1 MDPLSNLLPAAQAYG
16 HRIALTTSDP
26 RHIAA
31 GRLSAPGNGL
41 LATRAYAAPTAGAQ
55 PASGPDAGAAASEG
69 NFASLFLQALGQVNQ
84 QQLRAQDLS
93 QALITDPESVD
104 IHDVTVA
111 LAEANLSLSMAK
123 AVIDRAIRA
132 YREIVNIR

>member
-1 MDPLSNLLPAAQAYG
+1 MDLLSNLLPAAQAYG
-16 HRIALTTSDP
+16 HRIALQTSDP

-41 LATRAYAAPTAGAQ
+41 LTTRAAPAAVS
-55 PASGPDAGAAASEG
+55 PAAVSPAAASEG
-69 NFASLFLQALGQVNQ
+69 SFGSMFLQALGQVNE

>member
-1 MDPLSNLLPAAQAYG
+1 MDLLSSSQAYG
-16 HRIALTTSDP
+16 HRITLATSDP
-26 RHIAA
+26 RHISA
-31 GRLSAPGNGL
+31 GRLAKAGNGL
-41 LATRAYAAPTAGAQ
+41 LESRRSEPGVTPAEAA
-55 PASGPDAGAAASEG
+55 EG
-69 NFASLFLQALGQVNQ
+69 SFGSLFMQALGQVNDQ
-84 QQLRAQDLS
+84 QVRAQDLS

>member
-1 MDPLSNLLPAAQAYG
+1 MDLLSAAQAYG
-16 HRIALTTSDP
+16 HRIALQTSDP

-31 GRLSAPGNGL
+31 GRLSAPGGGL
-41 LATRAYAAPTAGAQ
+41 LDSRRAAPAVT
-55 PASGPDAGAAASEG
+55 PAEQAEG
-69 NFASLFLQALGQVNQ
+69 SFGGLFLQALGQVNE

-104 IHDVTVA
+104 VHDVTVA

-132 YREIVNIR
+132 YREIVNLR

>member
-1 MDPLSNLLPAAQAYG
+1 MDLLSAAQAYG
-16 HRIALTTSDP
+16 HRIALQTSDP

-41 LATRAYAAPTAGAQ
+41 LETRAPQG
-55 PASGPDAGAAASEG
+55 SAAAAGTPAEQAEG
-69 NFASLFLQALGQVNQ
+69 SFGSLFLQALGQVNA

-104 IHDVTVA
+104 IHDVTIA

>member
-1 MDPLSNLLPAAQAYG
+1 MDLLSAAQAYG
-16 HRIALTTSDP
+16 HRIALRTSDP

-31 GRLSAPGNGL
+31 GKLATPGNGL
-41 LATRAYAAPTAGAQ
+41 LESRAASAAS
-55 PASGPDAGAAASEG
+55 PASPASPAEQAEG
-69 NFASLFLQALGQVNQ
+69 SFGGMFLQALGQVNQ

>member
-1 MDPLSNLLPAAQAYG
+1 MDLLSAAQAYG
-16 HRIALTTSDP
+16 HRIALKTSDP

-31 GRLSAPGNGL
+31 GKLAAPGNGL
-41 LATRAYAAPTAGAQ
+41 LTTRAAQ
-55 PASGPDAGAAASEG
+55 PQAPATQAEAAEG
-69 NFASLFLQALGQVNQ
+69 SFGSLFLQALGQVNA

-93 QALITDPESVD
+93 QALITDPDSVD
-104 IHDVTVA
+104 IHEVTVA
-111 LAEANLSLSMAK
+111 LAEANLALSMTK

>member
-1 MDPLSNLLPAAQAYG
+1 MDPLTGLPEVAQVYG
-16 HRIALTTSDP
+16 HRIALQTSDP

-41 LATRAYAAPTAGAQ
+41 LQTRAYGAQ
-55 PASGPDAGAAASEG
+55 AAGPDAGAAASEG
-69 NFASLFLQALGQVNQ
+69 SFASLFLQALGQVNQ

>member
-1 MDPLSNLLPAAQAYG
+1 MDLLSAAQAYG
-16 HRIALTTSDP
+16 HRIALQTSDP

-31 GRLSAPGNGL
+31 GRLAAPGNGL
-41 LATRAYAAPTAGAQ
+41 LTTRAAAQ
-55 PASGPDAGAAASEG
+55 PAASAPPGAGVAAEAAEG
-69 NFASLFLQALGQVNQ
+69 SFGSLFLQALGQVNA

>member
-1 MDPLSNLLPAAQAYG
+1 MDLLSAAQAYG
-16 HRIALTTSDP
+16 HRIALQTSDP
-26 RHIAA
+26 RHITSGRLAAA
-31 GRLSAPGNGL
+31 GGGL
-41 LATRAYAAPTAGAQ
+41 LDTRRDN
-55 PASGPDAGAAASEG
+55 PAVSPAESAEG
-69 NFASLFLQALGQVNQ
+69 SFGKLFFQALGQVND

-104 IHDVTVA
+104 IHDVTIA

>member
-1 MDPLSNLLPAAQAYG
+1 MDLLSAAQAYG
-16 HRIALTTSDP
+16 HRIALQTSDP
-26 RHIAA
+26 RHIAVGKLA
-31 GRLSAPGNGL
+31 VPGGGL
-41 LATRAYAAPTAGAQ
+41 LTTRAAAPQT
-55 PASGPDAGAAASEG
+55 AASAAEAGEG
-69 NFASLFLQALGQVNQ
+69 SFGGLFLQALGQVNA

-104 IHDVTVA
+104 IHDVTIA

>member
-1 MDPLSNLLPAAQAYG
+1 MDLLSAAQAYG
-16 HRIALTTSDP
+16 HRIALRTSDP

-31 GRLSAPGNGL
+31 GKLATPGNGL
-41 LATRAYAAPTAGAQ
+41 LESRATSGAT
-55 PASGPDAGAAASEG
+55 PASPASPAEQAEG
-69 NFASLFLQALGQVNQ
+69 SFGGLFLQALGQVNQ

-93 QALITDPESVD
+93 QALISDPESVD

>member
-1 MDPLSNLLPAAQAYG
+1 MDLLSAAQLYG
-16 HRIALTTSDP
+16 HRIALQTSDP

-31 GRLSAPGNGL
+31 GRLSAPGTGL
-41 LATRAYAAPTAGAQ
+41 LSTRAPAP
-55 PASGPDAGAAASEG
+55 PAASSPAEAAEG
-69 NFASLFLQALGQVNQ
+69 GFASLFLQALGQVNQ

-104 IHDVTVA
+104 IHDVTIA

>member
-1 MDPLSNLLPAAQAYG
+1 MDLLSAAQAYG
-16 HRIALTTSDP
+16 HRIALQTSDP
-26 RHIAA
+26 RHIAS
-31 GRLSAPGNGL
+31 GRLAAPGNGL
-41 LATRAYAAPTAGAQ
+41 LTTRAAQ
-55 PASGPDAGAAASEG
+55 PPLPASPAEASEG
-69 NFASLFLQALGQVNQ
+69 SFGGMFLQALGQVNQ

-93 QALITDPESVD
+93 QALISDPESVD
-104 IHDVTVA
+104 IHEVTIA

>member
-1 MDPLSNLLPAAQAYG
+1 MDLLSAAQAYG
-16 HRIALTTSDP
+16 HRIALKTSDP

-31 GRLSAPGNGL
+31 GKLATPGNGL
-41 LATRAYAAPTAGAQ
+41 LETRGRSAAG
-55 PASGPDAGAAASEG
+55 PASPAEQAEG
-69 NFASLFLQALGQVNQ
+69 GFGGLFLQALGQVNQ

>member
-1 MDPLSNLLPAAQAYG
+1 MDLLSAAQAYG
-16 HRIALTTSDP
+16 HRIALRTSDP

-31 GRLSAPGNGL
+31 GKLTTPGNGL
-41 LATRAYAAPTAGAQ
+41 LETRAYG
-55 PASGPDAGAAASEG
+55 AGAAPAAPGAAAEAAEG
-69 NFASLFLQALGQVNQ
+69 SFGSMFLQALGQVNQ

>member
-1 MDPLSNLLPAAQAYG
+1 MDLLSAAQAYG
-16 HRIALTTSDP
+16 HRIALRTSDP

-31 GRLSAPGNGL
+31 GRLSSPGNGL
-41 LATRAYAAPTAGAQ
+41 LETRSAPTTGS
-55 PASGPDAGAAASEG
+55 PAEQAEG
-69 NFASLFLQALGQVNQ
+69 SFGSTFLQALGQVNQ

-104 IHDVTVA
+104 IHDVTIA

>member
-1 MDPLSNLLPAAQAYG
+1 MDLLSAAQAYG
-16 HRIALTTSDP
+16 HRIALRTSDP

-31 GRLSAPGNGL
+31 GKLSAPGNGL
-41 LATRAYAAPTAGAQ
+41 LETRAAP
-55 PASGPDAGAAASEG
+55 AAAGTPAQQAEG
-69 NFASLFLQALGQVNQ
+69 SFGGLFLQALGQVNQ

>member
-1 MDPLSNLLPAAQAYG
+1 MDLLSNLLPAAQAYG
-16 HRIALTTSDP
+16 HRIALQTSDP

-41 LATRAYAAPTAGAQ
+41 LTTRAAPAAVSP
-55 PASGPDAGAAASEG
+55 AAASEG
-69 NFASLFLQALGQVNQ
+69 SFGSMFLQALGQVNE

>member
-1 MDPLSNLLPAAQAYG
+1 MDLLSAAQAYG
-16 HRIALTTSDP
+16 HRLVLRTSDP
-26 RHIAA
+26 RHIAVGKLA
-31 GRLSAPGNGL
+31 APGNGL
-41 LATRAYAAPTAGAQ
+41 LATRAQ
-55 PASGPDAGAAASEG
+55 PATTPAEAAEG
-69 NFASLFLQALGQVNQ
+69 SFGSLFLKALGQVNQ

-93 QALITDPESVD
+93 QALVTEPESVD
-104 IHDVTVA
+104 IHDVTIA

>member
-1 MDPLSNLLPAAQAYG
+1 MDLLSAAQAYG
-16 HRIALTTSDP
+16 HRIALKTSDP
-26 RHIAA
+26 RHIAS
-31 GRLSAPGNGL
+31 GRLAAPGNGL
-41 LATRAYAAPTAGAQ
+41 LSTRAAEPQAPATQAEAA
-55 PASGPDAGAAASEG
+55 EG
-69 NFASLFLQALGQVNQ
+69 SFGSLFLQALGQVNA

-104 IHDVTVA
+104 IHDVTIA

>member
-1 MDPLSNLLPAAQAYG
+1 MDLLSAAQLYG
-16 HRIALTTSDP
+16 HRIALATSDP

-31 GRLSAPGNGL
+31 GRLSAPGTGL
-41 LATRAYAAPTAGAQ
+41 LSRRAY
-55 PASGPDAGAAASEG
+55 GPEGAAAATPATPAEAAEG
-69 NFASLFLQALGQVNQ
+69 GFASLFLQALGQVNE